1 MEIEP
6 DRLGQAGTAQ
16 SDLAGAEAHCAD
28 RQTRHKNHF
37 HGILRNDTV
46 LHHAPDPEGARPGR
60 GYGPLGLTAAVGSE
74 GRLVDMYIQPRSVK
88 RDHLARN
95 RVALIVVQ
103 GDDDGGSR
111 LAVGSHR

>member
-1 MEIEP
+1 
-6 DRLGQAGTAQ
+6 
-16 SDLAGAEAHCAD
+16 
-28 RQTRHKNHF
+28 
-37 HGILRNDTV
+37 
-46 LHHAPDPEGARPGR
+46 
-60 GYGPLGLTAAVGSE
+60 
-74 GRLVDMYIQPRSVK
+74 MYIQPRSVK